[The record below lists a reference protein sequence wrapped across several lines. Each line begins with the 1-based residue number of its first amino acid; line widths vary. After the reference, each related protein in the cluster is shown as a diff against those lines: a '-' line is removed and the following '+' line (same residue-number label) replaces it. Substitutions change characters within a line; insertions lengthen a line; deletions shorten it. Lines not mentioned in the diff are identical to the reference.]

1 MHYGDLVAVYA
12 KLQQTTKRLA
22 KTKIVAE
29 VISSTAAHELPKVI
43 LLLQGRVFPSYDE
56 RKIGVASKLVMKAIA
71 LAAGI
76 AQPKVEQEWSKLGD
90 LGSVAAQVIKGKKQ
104 HTLSARDLTVEKV
117 FANIQ
122 KLATLS
128 GSGSVDQKVRLV
140 AELLTA
146 ATPEEAKYIVRT
158 VLEDLRVGVGEGALR
173 DGIVWAVF
181 GDELQLQY
189 DEKKGD
195 IHPTDRKAY
204 NEKVALVQRA
214 YDLCNDF
221 AEVAAVAKEQG
232 EEGLAKVTMAIG
244 KPMKVMLFQKVNSIM
259 EAFAAVGRPAAF
271 EYKYDGFR
279 IVIHRDGDKVTL
291 YTRRLEDITKQFPE
305 VVQYVKKQIN
315 GSRFV
320 LDAEAVGFNKS
331 TGKYLPFQSISQRIR
346 RKYDIDKL
354 AALMPVEVNVFDVLS
369 YGGESYLGRSFV
381 ERRKLLEQIVTPHA
395 KKLVLARQLV
405 TDSEREAE
413 EFYQEAL
420 RAGEEGV
427 MAKNLEGIYKPGS
440 RVGYGVKVKPVM
452 ETLDLAIVAAE
463 WGEGKR
469 AGWLTSYLLACRDP
483 DTGELL
489 EVGRVSTGV
498 KELEE
503 SGVNYAQIT
512 EILKEQIISAQGKMV
527 RVKPM
532 LVIEVNYEEIQ
543 QSPTYSSGFA
553 LRFPRFVR
561 LREDKDVSDISTI
574 DQVERLYATQER

>member
-232 EEGLAKVTMAIG
+232 EEGLEKVTMAIG
-244 KPMKVMLFQKVNSIM
+244 
-259 EAFAAVGRPAAF
+259 
-271 EYKYDGFR
+271 
-279 IVIHRDGDKVTL
+279 
-291 YTRRLEDITKQFPE
+291 
-305 VVQYVKKQIN
+305 
-315 GSRFV
+315 
-320 LDAEAVGFNKS
+320 
-331 TGKYLPFQSISQRIR
+331 
-346 RKYDIDKL
+346 
-354 AALMPVEVNVFDVLS
+354 
-369 YGGESYLGRSFV
+369 
-381 ERRKLLEQIVTPHA
+381 
-395 KKLVLARQLV
+395 
-405 TDSEREAE
+405 
-413 EFYQEAL
+413 
-420 RAGEEGV
+420 
-427 MAKNLEGIYKPGS
+427 
-440 RVGYGVKVKPVM
+440 
-452 ETLDLAIVAAE
+452 
-463 WGEGKR
+463 
-469 AGWLTSYLLACRDP
+469 
-483 DTGELL
+483 
-489 EVGRVSTGV
+489 
-498 KELEE
+498 
-503 SGVNYAQIT
+503 
-512 EILKEQIISAQGKMV
+512 
-527 RVKPM
+527 
-532 LVIEVNYEEIQ
+532 
-543 QSPTYSSGFA
+543 
-553 LRFPRFVR
+553 
-561 LREDKDVSDISTI
+561 
-574 DQVERLYATQER
+574 